1 MFCISFSAESQTSS
15 DPLDAAETKEVDEF
29 MATAAG
35 FAGASLSDS
44 KVSDLSS
51 DETAASLIML
61 VNPCQNLVFYPNSR

>member
-15 DPLDAAETKEVDEF
+15 DSLDAVEIKDI
-29 MATAAG
+29 AAG
-35 FAGASLSDS
+35 FGGASLSDS